1 MRAFV
6 VDDDADFR
14 EIVRELLE
22 GAGFEVDVGDDGLA
36 ALASIRHVIPD
47 LIVLDLR
54 MPNLGGLDVLK
65 LLRSTE
71 VGRQIPVVV
80 TTGGTVDDTVRAL
93 ATAVLVKPFSMQ
105 DLLRVAGEVTA
116 PPPRRSAP

>member
-22 GAGFEVDVGDDGLA
+22 GAGFDVHIADDGLA
-36 ALASIRHVIPD
+36 ALAGIRHVIPD

-54 MPNLGGLDVLK
+54 MPNLGGADVLK
-65 LLRSTE
+65 LLRSTD

-105 DLLRVAGEVTA
+105 DLLRVTADVTA
-116 PPPRRSAP
+116 GASSRSAS